1 MAEASILQAAEIL
14 GQLRAAPVAFGG
26 LPDACRPTD
35 AAAAYDVQD
44 ALHQWFADQGFGQPI
59 GYKIGCTT
67 PVMQRY
73 MGIEYPCA
81 GGIFAQRLHH
91 SPAEIDCASL
101 HRPGVECEIAVE
113 MGNPLDA
120 RKNAVGHGEA
130 ADAIAALYP
139 AIEVVDDRYQDM
151 MSIGTPT
158 LIADDFFQS
167 AAILGPRN
175 ADWRSLDLGAASGR
189 MVVNG
194 AEVGSGRGADV
205 LGHPLNALIWLAE
218 HLGARGRALEE
229 GTIILLGSL
238 VQCQW
243 LEPGDTAAIEIDGL
257 GAASAK
263 FNP

>member
-1 MAEASILQAAEIL
+1 MATASNIQAAEIL
-14 GQLRAAPVAFGG
+14 GQLRSAPVAFDG
-26 LPDACRPTD
+26 LPNACRPTD
-35 AAAAYDVQD
+35 AATAYDVQD
-44 ALHQWFADQGFGQPI
+44 ELHHCLADQGFGQLI

-81 GGIFAQRLHH
+81 GGIFQARLHH

-113 MGNPLDA
+113 LGNPLDA
-120 RKNAVGHGEA
+120 RENAIGHGQA
-130 ADAIAALYP
+130 AAAVAALYP
-139 AIEVVDDRYQDM
+139 AVEVVDDRYQDM

-158 LIADDFFQS
+158 LIADDFCQS
-167 AAILGPRN
+167 AVVLGPRN
-175 ADWRSLDLGAASGR
+175 TDWSSLDLVAVSGR
-189 MVVNG
+189 TTVNG

-218 HLGARGRALEE
+218 HLGARGQALQAGE
-229 GTIILLGSL
+229 IILLGSL

-243 LEPGDTAAIEIDGL
+243 LEPGDRAAIEIDGL

-263 FNP
+263 FHP